1 MNIFQLNC
9 FLTVAETL
17 NFARAAERLNIT
29 QPAVTHQIRSLESE
43 LNVKLF
49 RRSTRSVELTHA
61 GIIFLDDAQKM
72 VGIAI
77 RAQKRFADPAKQEI
91 QPFSIGFQSYTQLL
105 YFPDIWREMRRIYPN
120 LHPGIRIAPVQHLRH
135 LLEEEAIE
143 AFISFREP
151 EVQKKSIHYREIARS
166 RVDCICDLEN
176 PLARCDR
183 VSFEQLGGENLVL
196 SSPLQTPVSLVQLQR
211 ELIGDRSPAEL
222 YFCDTPEEILTLVR
236 SGFGVSPFPALFLPQ
251 DPCIARVPMP
261 EVPALSFGV
270 YYKTTQGNEP
280 LRRFIQFLHR
290 GVSPAET

>member
-105 YFPDIWREMRRIYPN
+105 YFPDIWRAMRRIYPN
-120 LHPGIRIAPVQHLRH
+120 LHPGIRVAPVQHLRH
-135 LLEEEAIE
+135 LLEEETIE

-151 EVQKKSIHYREIARS
+151 ELQK
-166 RVDCICDLEN
+166 
-176 PLARCDR
+176 
-183 VSFEQLGGENLVL
+183 
-196 SSPLQTPVSLVQLQR
+196 SPSVT
-211 ELIGDRSPAEL
+211 
-222 YFCDTPEEILTLVR
+222 VR
-236 SGFGVSPFPALFLPQ
+236 SHAARW
-251 DPCIARVPMP
+251 IASVIWKIRWRAVKVCVPTNC
-261 EVPALSFGV
+261 VGKSWC
-270 YYKTTQGNEP
+270 
-280 LRRFIQFLHR
+280 
-290 GVSPAET
+290 

>member
-1 MNIFQLNC
+1 MNTFQLNC

-17 NFARAAERLNIT
+17 NFARAAERLSIT

-77 RAQKRFADPAKQEI
+77 RAQKRFSDPAKQEL

-120 LHPGIRIAPVQHLRH
+120 LHPQIRVAPAQHLRH
-135 LLEEEAIE
+135 LLEEETIE
-143 AFISFREP
+143 AFISFRESDL
-151 EVQKKSIHYREIARS
+151 QKKSIRYREIACS

-176 PLARCDR
+176 PLARCESVCTD
-183 VSFEQLGGENLVL
+183 QLRGEKLVL
-196 SSPLQTPVSLVQLQR
+196 SSPLRTPASLVQLQK
-211 ELIGDRSPAEL
+211 ELIGERSPAEL

-251 DPCIARVPMP
+251 DPCIARIPIP
-261 EVPALSFGV
+261 EMPALSFGV

-280 LRRFIQFLHR
+280 LRRFIQFLR
-290 GVSPAET
+290 VGISPAET